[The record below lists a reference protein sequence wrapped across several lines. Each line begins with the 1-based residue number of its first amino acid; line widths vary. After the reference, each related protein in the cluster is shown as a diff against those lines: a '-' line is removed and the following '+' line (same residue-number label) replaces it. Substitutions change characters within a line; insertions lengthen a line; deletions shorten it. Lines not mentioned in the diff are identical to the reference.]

1 MSGKM
6 IDLPG
11 SKTNDLTTIQAD
23 IENIS
28 QIPII
33 PSLLEVICRTTG
45 MGFAAIARVTEDK
58 WVACSVRDEIL
69 FGLEPGGELKLETT
83 ICNEIR
89 QTHQAVVID
98 HVEKDKIFQ
107 DHPTPRMYGFQSYI
121 SVPIFRKDGRFFG
134 TLCAIDPK
142 PHRLNTPEIL
152 GMFNLFAD
160 LISFH
165 LQAIEQVSVMESR
178 LKDEQVT
185 AGLREQFIAVLG
197 HDLRNPLSAITF
209 SSELL
214 LELPLDKEATSLVNI
229 IKKSSGRMG
238 RLIKNTLDF
247 AKGRLGGGIILNR
260 SNSEP
265 LQPVLEHVISE
276 HQTVRPDVEIITYF
290 DLKKPVF
297 CDDSRIADLLSNLLG
312 NALSHGKADAPVY
325 VDIMVQ
331 NGEFSMSVANSGDK
345 IPEYLIG
352 QLFRPF
358 ARGQIKKGQDGLG
371 LGLFIAS
378 EIAQAHGGQIS
389 VISNETE
396 TRFTFTMPAES
407 EEPDN

>member
-6 IDLPG
+6 IDLPV

-98 HVEKDKIFQ
+98 HVEKDKIFCT
-107 DHPTPRMYGFQSYI
+107 HPTPRMYGFQSYI
-121 SVPIFRKDGRFFG
+121 SVPIFRKDGSFFG

-152 GMFNLFAD
+152 GMFNLFTD

-229 IKKSSGRMG
+229 IKKSSRKGTTWRWDYFEP
-238 RLIKNTLDF
+238 IKQRTSST
-247 AKGRLGGGIILNR
+247 G
-260 SNSEP
+260 
-265 LQPVLEHVISE
+265 
-276 HQTVRPDVEIITYF
+276 
-290 DLKKPVF
+290 
-297 CDDSRIADLLSNLLG
+297 
-312 NALSHGKADAPVY
+312 
-325 VDIMVQ
+325 
-331 NGEFSMSVANSGDK
+331 SGAC
-345 IPEYLIG
+345 Y
-352 QLFRPF
+352 R
-358 ARGQIKKGQDGLG
+358 
-371 LGLFIAS
+371 
-378 EIAQAHGGQIS
+378 
-389 VISNETE
+389 
-396 TRFTFTMPAES
+396 
-407 EEPDN
+407 

>member
-1 MSGKM
+1 M
-6 IDLPG
+6 IDLTVN
-11 SKTNDLTTIQAD
+11 KTNTLGSIQTD
-23 IENIS
+23 VENIS
-28 QIPII
+28 QILII

-45 MGFAAIARVTEDK
+45 MGFAAIARVTEEK

-89 QTHQAVVID
+89 QSHQAVVID
-98 HVEKDKIFQ
+98 HVEHDKIFRS
-107 DHPTPRMYGFQSYI
+107 HPTPRMYGFQSYI
-121 SVPIFRKDGRFFG
+121 SVPIFRKDGSFFG

-165 LQAIEQVSVMESR
+165 LQAIEQVTVMESK

-185 AGLREQFIAVLG
+185 AGLREQFIAILG

-209 SSELL
+209 SSDLL
-214 LELPLDKEATSLVNI
+214 LELPLDKEAVSLVSI
-229 IKKSSGRMG
+229 IKKSSGRMS

-260 SNSEP
+260 SISEP
-265 LQPVLEHVISE
+265 LQPILEHVIAE
-276 HQTVRPDVEIITYF
+276 QKTIRPDVEIITRF

-297 CDDSRIADLLSNLLG
+297 CDDSRIADLLSNLLS

-331 NGEFSMSVANSGDK
+331 DGEFSMSVENSGEK
-345 IPEYLIG
+345 IPENLIG

-358 ARGQIKKGQDGLG
+358 ARGQIRKGQDGLG

-396 TRFTFTMPAES
+396 TRFTFTMPADAEGL
-407 EEPDN
+407 NN

>member
-1 MSGKM
+1 MPENAGKM
-6 IDLPG
+6 IDSPG
-11 SKTNDLTTIQAD
+11 NKTNTLTTIETD
-23 IENIS
+23 VENIN

-69 FGLEPGGELKLETT
+69 FGLKPGGELKLETT

-98 HVEKDKIFQ
+98 HVEKDKIYCG
-107 DHPTPRMYGFQSYI
+107 HPTASMYGFQSYI
-121 SVPIFRKDGRFFG
+121 SVPIFKKDGSFFG

-142 PHRLNTPEIL
+142 PHRLNTPEIM
-152 GMFNLFAD
+152 GMFNLFTD

-165 LQAIEQVSVMESR
+165 LQAIEKVSDMESKLR
-178 LKDEQVT
+178 DEQVT
-185 AGLREQFIAVLG
+185 AGLREQFIAILG

-214 LELPLDKEATSLVNI
+214 LELPLDKEASSLVSI

-260 SNSEP
+260 TINEP
-265 LQPVLEHVISE
+265 LQPILEHVIEE
-276 HQTVRPDVEIITYF
+276 HRTVRPDVEIITRF
-290 DLKKPVF
+290 DLKDPVF
-297 CDDSRIADLLSNLLG
+297 CDDSRISDLLSNLLG
-312 NALSHGKADAPVY
+312 NALTHGKSDAPVY
-325 VDIMVQ
+325 VEAVVL
-331 NGEFSMSVANSGDK
+331 NGEFSMSVTNSGDR
-345 IPEYLIG
+345 IPENQVG
-352 QLFRPF
+352 QLFQPF
-358 ARGQIKKGQDGLG
+358 ARGKIKKGQDGLG

-378 EIAQAHGGQIS
+378 EIAKAHNGQIS
-389 VISNETE
+389 VISSDKE
-396 TRFTFTMPAES
+396 TRFIFTMPADS
-407 EEPDN
+407 K